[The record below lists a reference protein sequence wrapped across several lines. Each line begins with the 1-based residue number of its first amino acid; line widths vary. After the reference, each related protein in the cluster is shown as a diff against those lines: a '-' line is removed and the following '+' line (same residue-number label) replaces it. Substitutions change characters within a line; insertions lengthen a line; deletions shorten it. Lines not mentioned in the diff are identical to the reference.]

1 MEEAPVNEG
10 DIVDVR
16 IEGIGD
22 KGDGIGRVEGFV
34 LIVPGTREGDE
45 VKVKVNKV
53 IKNMGFAEVVERSE
67 AFQEETEKKEDNL
80 QKKVKPKEKVK
91 PENLLDYDASLDS
104 DDFGSE
110 LD

>member
-10 DIVDVR
+10 
-16 IEGIGD
+16 
-22 KGDGIGRVEGFV
+22 EGFV

-53 IKNMGFAEVVERSE
+53 IKNMGFAEVVERNE
-67 AFQEETEKKEDNL
+67 AFQEETEKKEDKK

-91 PENLLDYDASLDS
+91 PENLLDYDPSLDS

>member
-1 MEEAPVNEG
+1 MEQAPVNEG

-22 KGDGIGRVEGFV
+22 KGDGIGRVKGFV
-34 LIVPGTREGDE
+34 LIVPGTQEGDE

-53 IKNMGFAEVVERSE
+53 IKNMGFAEVVERKE
-67 AFQEETEKKEDNL
+67 AFEEETEIKEEKKE
-80 QKKVKPKEKVK
+80 KKTKPKKKEK
-91 PENLLDYDASLDS
+91 PENLLDYDPSLDS
-104 DDFGSE
+104 EDFGSE